1 VDPLSEAPF
10 RGHLGGGLK
19 THPGLARFVA
29 DDRAVLLGAGL
40 ARRYRLGIG
49 SPLRLQVEDRIETV
63 RVFGLVHPGGEA
75 ASAALD
81 ALVLLDVGA
90 AQRLLRMT
98 GRLSRLDLVATE
110 DEAARVLPLLPAG
123 VSLARAGKRSDAL
136 GQLTTAFSLN
146 LRALSLL
153 ALVVGLF
160 LIYNTVTFS
169 VVQRRAVLGTLR
181 ALGATPAQVFGLV
194 LVETAAAAAVGTILG
209 LGFGWLLGQG
219 AVRLVTRTINDLYFL
234 LAVREAPL
242 TAVAAAQAALLG
254 IGAGVLSA
262 APAALEAARVEPV
275 VALRPSTLAARSRSA
290 LPALAGSGLA
300 AAAAGVVLLA
310 ALPRSLAA
318 SFAGLFAIVLGLALI
333 VPLATV
339 GAMSLAAGPAALAA
353 GTLGRLAT
361 RTVARSV
368 GRTGVAVA
376 ALMVAVSVTIGVGL
390 MIQAFRATVE
400 NWLDLSLRADVFI
413 AAPLPGGAREG
424 PSLAPDVI
432 PRVLAAP
439 GVAAV
444 ETFRAVKVDSPSGEV
459 HLAVADPRRARPA
472 ALYRF
477 AEGSPDEIWKRVT
490 EGAVIV
496 SEPFAYRRGLPA
508 RGGVVTL
515 QTDRALVDFPVAGV
529 FYDYATEQ
537 GLVLM
542 SRNVYERH
550 YDDRGVSSLGVY
562 VAGGRSPDE
571 VAAGL
576 RRALAGTALQVTP
589 NGALRAHALRVFD
602 RTFAVT
608 QALRLLAVAVAFI
621 GVCSALM
628 SLLVERTRELAT
640 LVALG
645 LTPGQ
650 LRTLTLLESGLMGLL
665 AGVLSLPMG
674 LLLAVIL
681 VDVINVRSFGWTM
694 RLVASPSVFAQ
705 ALLLSVLAAL
715 LASLYPMWRLQ
726 RLPLSSALRQE

>member
-1 VDPLSEAPF
+1 
-10 RGHLGGGLK
+10 
-19 THPGLARFVA
+19 
-29 DDRAVLLGAGL
+29 
-40 ARRYRLGIG
+40 
-49 SPLRLQVEDRIETV
+49 
-63 RVFGLVHPGGEA
+63 
-75 ASAALD
+75 
-81 ALVLLDVGA
+81 
-90 AQRLLRMT
+90 
-98 GRLSRLDLVATE
+98 
-110 DEAARVLPLLPAG
+110 
-123 VSLARAGKRSDAL
+123 
-136 GQLTTAFSLN
+136 
-146 LRALSLL
+146 
-153 ALVVGLF
+153 
-160 LIYNTVTFS
+160 
-169 VVQRRAVLGTLR
+169 
-181 ALGATPAQVFGLV
+181 
-194 LVETAAAAAVGTILG
+194 
-209 LGFGWLLGQG
+209 
-219 AVRLVTRTINDLYFL
+219 
-234 LAVREAPL
+234 
-242 TAVAAAQAALLG
+242 
-254 IGAGVLSA
+254 
-262 APAALEAARVEPV
+262 
-275 VALRPSTLAARSRSA
+275 
-290 LPALAGSGLA
+290 
-300 AAAAGVVLLA
+300 
-310 ALPRSLAA
+310 
-318 SFAGLFAIVLGLALI
+318 
-333 VPLATV
+333 
-339 GAMSLAAGPAALAA
+339 
-353 GTLGRLAT
+353 
-361 RTVARSV
+361 
-368 GRTGVAVA
+368 
-376 ALMVAVSVTIGVGL
+376 
-390 MIQAFRATVE
+390 

-424 PSLAPDVI
+424 PSLAPEVI
-432 PRVLAAP
+432 PRVLAVP

-715 LASLYPMWRLQ
+715 LASLYPLWRLQ